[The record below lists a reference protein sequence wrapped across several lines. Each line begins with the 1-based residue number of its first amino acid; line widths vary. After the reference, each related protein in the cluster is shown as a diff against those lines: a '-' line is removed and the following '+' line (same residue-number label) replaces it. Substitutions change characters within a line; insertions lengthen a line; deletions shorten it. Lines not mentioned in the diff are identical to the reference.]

1 MQRET
6 LWSLCFFFFFAPLL
20 VFFYYFTQRRCN
32 TCFQEAGAV
41 EIRAR
46 LRRLEAPPHHVT
58 GRGRGHVKVEVLWDG
73 LGAA

>member
-6 LWSLCFFFFFAPLL
+6 LWSLW
-20 VFFYYFTQRRCN
+20 VFSLFLCSVFYYFTQRRCN

-41 EIRAR
+41 EIRAS